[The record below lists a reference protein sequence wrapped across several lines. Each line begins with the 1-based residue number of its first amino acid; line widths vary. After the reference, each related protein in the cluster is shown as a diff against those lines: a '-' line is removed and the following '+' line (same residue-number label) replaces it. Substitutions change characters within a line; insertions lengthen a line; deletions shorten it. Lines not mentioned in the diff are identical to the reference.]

1 MAFVRTFKF
10 DTGASCC
17 LVYNRQ
23 GIDWN
28 KIKHFVYG
36 TSKTAA
42 GAMNCLFVNDAMN
55 IGIMGLKLRK
65 GKFSIPLDS
74 AMIWEIFRNKTNS
87 TYEYW
92 PDDMFKYLNSSNQ
105 PLLKAWLG
113 KSSYEAPDKDVAF
126 NLNKFGVSTTDAVV
140 RTYDGLLGHSYLKN
154 IFYFHSPLGNI
165 SCFDHVDDFETAVND
180 KIAEIRSKK

>member
-10 DTGASCC
+10 YTGASCC

-42 GAMNCLFVNDAMN
+42 GAIKCLFVNDAIN

-65 GKFSIPLDS
+65 EKFSIPLDS
-74 AMIWEIFRNKTNS
+74 AMIWEIFRNKSNS
-87 TYEYW
+87 TYECW
-92 PDDMFKYLNSSNQ
+92 PYDMFKYLNSSDQTALN
-105 PLLKAWLG
+105 AWLG
-113 KSSYEAPDKDVAF
+113 KSNYEAPDKDVAF
-126 NLNKFGVSTTDAVV
+126 NLNKFGLSDAVV
-140 RTYDGLLGHSYLKN
+140 GTYDGLLGHSYLKK
-154 IFYFHSPLGNI
+154 IFYFHTPLGNI
-165 SCFDHVDDFETAVND
+165 SCFDHVDDFETAVDD